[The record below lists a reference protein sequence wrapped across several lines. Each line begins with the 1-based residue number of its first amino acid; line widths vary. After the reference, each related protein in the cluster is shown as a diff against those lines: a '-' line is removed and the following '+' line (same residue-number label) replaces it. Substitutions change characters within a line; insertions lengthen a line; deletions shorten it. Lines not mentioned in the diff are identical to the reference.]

1 MEEEKENESFP
12 AEYEPKLSNPD
23 LNLISEADILLTKNV
38 SSSPMVFATK
48 VLYKIF
54 DISELIGH
62 NVSGKTFNKFIK
74 NKQALDERR
83 IEYIRWL
90 VQNNFE
96 ANNKEEL
103 WKSCRTAINKSI
115 RNNEL
120 KGIKSGT
127 NKSSGDDLIKV
138 THDQEGNI
146 EFSKKTP
153 SQTLLDLQP
162 NMSIFQITNDVP
174 VILDDGLTVD
184 KPKKTTSVSNRS
196 TLVTLTEAIDLE
208 AALTLNEKK
217 FYSDDK
223 KVKPGELKH
232 FLNVVIFQKKLNKFH
247 LEYIIRV

>member
-1 MEEEKENESFP
+1 MLKTNIKSR
-12 AEYEPKLSNPD
+12 KLID
-23 LNLISEADILLTKNV
+23 LNLRNLFK
-38 SSSPMVFATK
+38 
-48 VLYKIF
+48 
-54 DISELIGH
+54 
-62 NVSGKTFNKFIK
+62 
-74 NKQALDERR
+74 
-83 IEYIRWL
+83 
-90 VQNNFE
+90 
-96 ANNKEEL
+96 
-103 WKSCRTAINKSI
+103 KSNLGC
-115 RNNEL
+115 
-120 KGIKSGT
+120 
-127 NKSSGDDLIKV
+127 
-138 THDQEGNI
+138 
-146 EFSKKTP
+146 
-153 SQTLLDLQP
+153 QTLLDLQP